1 MHFSNARTD
10 ARLQTS
16 SNNIHLWKN
25 WLFLL
30 CNVLTCEYKQERRN
44 QKFKW
49 SYLQVTSDVQIVLD
63 EECKHKMINQCTN
76 IHSKIRHQTLNVQ
89 IVIDKEDIKFSK
101 SHRKKISRV
110 KTNRHS
116 HSSMENNLSSTHF
129 LPVCCSYLAVVR
141 PGNPLSCL
149 HARLNE

>member
-1 MHFSNARTD
+1 
-10 ARLQTS
+10 
-16 SNNIHLWKN
+16 
-25 WLFLL
+25 
-30 CNVLTCEYKQERRN
+30 
-44 QKFKW
+44 
-49 SYLQVTSDVQIVLD
+49 
-63 EECKHKMINQCTN
+63 MINQCAN

-129 LPVCCSYLAVVR
+129 LPVCGSYLAVVR
-141 PGNPLSCL
+141 PGDPLSCL
-149 HARLNE
+149 RMKADQRVTVSSKRVLVFIKKLNAATEPSDLVFLLQLVTISFFVSFPSRRFPLFPVLLIH